1 MIKIDLITG
10 FLGSGKTTFLK
21 RYAEYLLGRGHKIG
35 ILENDYGAV
44 NIDML
49 LLSGLEGDNCV
60 LEMVAGACDSDC
72 HRRRFKTKLIALGM
86 SGCDRVI
93 VEPSGVFDIDEFFDV
108 LYEPPLDHLYEIG
121 SVIAV
126 ADADLSSELSNGAD
140 YLLASQTANA
150 GAVVLSKTQLVSD
163 EERESAI
170 EHIEAALKKV
180 KCDKNVRDIIIS
192 KDWSSLTDDDFERIM
207 NCGYETSSFVK
218 RGSTDSLGFGSVYI
232 MNESFTREEL
242 LKTSKAVF
250 ADSECGNVFRIKGF
264 SRCHDGWLEFNA
276 TSKSAEIRPSK
287 YGQEIVIIIGENLNK
302 DKIQS
307 NFDRKQQIQS

>member
-35 ILENDYGAV
+35 ILANDCGAV

-49 LLSGLEGDNCV
+49 LLSELESKGCV
-60 LEMVAGACDSDC
+60 LESVAGACDADC

-93 VEPSGVFDIDEFFDV
+93 VEPSGVFDIDEFFDA
-108 LYEPPLDHLYEIG
+108 LYDPPLDRLYEIG
-121 SVIAV
+121 SVIAI
-126 ADADLSSELSNGAD
+126 ADAALCGGLSDSAD

-150 GAVVLSKTQLVSD
+150 GAVVLSKTQLVSED
-163 EERESAI
+163 ERESAI

-180 KCDKNVRDIIIS
+180 NCDKNVRDIIIS
-192 KDWSSLTDDDFERIM
+192 KDWSALTDNDFERIM
-207 NCGYETSSFVK
+207 NCGYENSGFVK

-232 MNESFTREEL
+232 MNRSFTGEEL
-242 LKTSKAVF
+242 KKISEEVF
-250 ADSECGNVFRIKGF
+250 ADKSCGNVFRIKGF
-264 SRCHDGWLEFNA
+264 SRCQDGWLEFNA
-276 TSKSAEIRPSK
+276 TSKSAEITPSK
-287 YGQEIVIIIGENLNK
+287 IGQEIVIIIGEDLNK

-307 NFDRKQQIQS
+307 IFDRKQQIQS